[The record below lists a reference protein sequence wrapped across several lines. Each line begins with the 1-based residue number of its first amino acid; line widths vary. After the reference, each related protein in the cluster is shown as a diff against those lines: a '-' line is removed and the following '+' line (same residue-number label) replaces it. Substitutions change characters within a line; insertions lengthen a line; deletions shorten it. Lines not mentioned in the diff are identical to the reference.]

1 MESIALIHYALLF
14 GASIVLIGIFS
25 SLVATRFGIPLL
37 VVFLAIGMLAG
48 EDGPGGIEF
57 ENYELTYLI
66 GSFALAVILFDG
78 GLRTRMS
85 SQLRGHGAPAA
96 VLSTV
101 GVLITALTVGSV
113 AAFVLGLSWLEGFLL
128 GAVVAST
135 DAAAVFFLLRSGGL
149 RLRPQVSSTLEL
161 ESATNDPAAV
171 LITLFATNLLLAGG
185 GGIGWDVAVL
195 LVWQIGLGAVFG
207 LAGGLA
213 ISWAVNNVPLTAG
226 LHPLMVVASAVTLY
240 ALTAVCGGSGF
251 LAVFLG
257 GLVVGNRPTRA
268 FANISSFH
276 DAATWLCQMIMF
288 IVLGLLVT
296 PSELIAYLVPALT
309 IGLVLMVAA
318 RPLAVWLSL
327 LPFRYTRRQVA
338 LISWVGLRGAVS
350 IFLAAIPTL
359 ARIENA
365 DLYFNVAFV
374 VVLLSLVVQGS
385 TLRYAAVKLGQA
397 GLSRSEP
404 PKRVELDLPG
414 QLALELVGFHVVEGS
429 SILGGSELPE
439 WARLVLVVRD
449 GRVLEAGSA
458 GRLRAGDYSYFLAPP
473 GKAHQL
479 DSLFVARD
487 PA

>member
-1 MESIALIHYALLF
+1 MESIELIHYILLF
-14 GASIVLIGIFS
+14 GALLVLIGIFS

-37 VVFLAIGMLAG
+37 VVFLVIGMLAG
-48 EDGPGGIEF
+48 EDGPGGIQF

-85 SQLRGHGAPAA
+85 SQLRGHAAPAA
-96 VLSTV
+96 VLSTLGIV
-101 GVLITALTVGSV
+101 ITALIVGSA
-113 AAFVLGLSWLEGFLL
+113 AAFVLGLTWLEGFLL

-149 RLRPQVSSTLEL
+149 RLRQRVSSTLEL

-171 LITLFATNLLLAGG
+171 LITLFTTNLLIAGTAG
-185 GGIGWDVAVL
+185 MGWDVTVL
-195 LVWQIGLGAVFG
+195 LVWQIGLGIVLG
-207 LAGGLA
+207 LGGGLA

-268 FANISSFH
+268 FANISTFH

-296 PSELIAYLVPALT
+296 PSELIAYLVPALV
-309 IGLVLMVAA
+309 IGLVLMLVA
-318 RPLAVWLSL
+318 RPIAVWLSL
-327 LPFRYTRRQVA
+327 LPFRYARRQVA
-338 LISWVGLRGAVS
+338 FISWVGLRGAVS

-359 ARIENA
+359 ARVENA

-374 VVLLSLVVQGS
+374 VVLLSLIVQGS
-385 TLRYAAVKLGQA
+385 TLRYAALKLGQA
-397 GLSRSEP
+397 GLARSEP

-414 QLALELVGFHVVEGS
+414 QLALELVGFHVVDGS
-429 SILGGSELPE
+429 LILGRSDPPE

-449 GRVLEAGSA
+449 GHVLEAGTA
-458 GRLRAGDYSYFLAPP
+458 GQVRAGDYIYFLAPP
-473 GKAHQL
+473 DRAHQL
-479 DSLFVARD
+479 DALFTARD
-487 PA
+487 SA